1 MNTTGSLGTSLHAQ
15 LSEGDEQDDC
25 QLLGRVTEYVGDGT
39 DKEEKMSTRRGNVG
53 VKRE

>member
-39 DKEEKMSTRRGNVG
+39 EEEKMSTRRGNVG